1 MAANVMFEDLVV
13 DPTIKAPSKLLLFTE
28 GARATVG
35 LGLYALTN
43 RFLKNVPRGDGHPVL
58 VVPGF
63 MTSDFSTTI
72 LRKYLKD
79 IGYEVMTW
87 DMGINL
93 GRPEYAER
101 LLERVVEINA
111 MTDRK
116 VSIVGWS
123 LGGVFARE
131 VARTEPRLIRQVIT
145 LGSPFAGLFGDN
157 NARWFYDFLH
167 GAKGME
173 MAENMVRDILE
184 TPPVPTTAIYSKEDG
199 IVPWQYCME
208 QEENATTQNVQVN
221 GSHFGMGQNPLV
233 LYILANRLRLREE
246 NWQKFNPEGFMKYLY
261 PESCNS

>member
-1 MAANVMFEDLVV
+1 MIMNPSFEYEDLVV
-13 DPTIKAPSKLLLFTE
+13 DPKIKAPSKLLLLTE

-43 RFLKNVPRGDGHPVL
+43 RFLKNVPKGDGHPVL

-87 DMGINL
+87 GMGVNL

-131 VARTEPRLIRQVIT
+131 VARTQPNLIRQVIT

-167 GAKGME
+167 GQKGME
-173 MAENMVRDILE
+173 MANEMVKDILE
-184 TPPVPTTAIYSKEDG
+184 TPSVPITAIYSKEDG

-208 QEENATTQNVQVN
+208 QEENATT
-221 GSHFGMGQNPLV
+221 
-233 LYILANRLRLREE
+233 
-246 NWQKFNPEGFMKYLY
+246 
-261 PESCNS
+261 